1 MFRLLRNRRRFA
13 GTPGILPV
21 SVVFFCSAL
30 LISIPSFAARDSDS
44 IVRRV
49 DGFEANRVL
58 VYGAAEVQISQGD
71 TVELLLQ
78 GRETELEA
86 EPFVIEDGTV
96 MLGRTADGSDSRQI
110 SSVRYRLTLP
120 DLAYLHL
127 QGSGDVYVRP
137 FKVDDIDVVID
148 GSGDVRL
155 FDVEAGQV
163 LFKVRGSGDIRA
175 AKVRAESL
183 ELRLAGS
190 GDIQLGTVN
199 ANSLVAAISGSGDI
213 GSGESGFGKS
223 LAINIVGS
231 ADVNLTSVDSSAAS
245 INIVG
250 SGTARIGVSE
260 SLSVNIIG
268 AGNIHYRG
276 EPERNSLI
284 LGAGKAYQQK

>member
-1 MFRLLRNRRRFA
+1 MFRLLRTKRPLA
-13 GTPGILPV
+13 ATQGVLPV
-21 SVVFFCSAL
+21 CIAFFCSAL
-30 LISIPSFAARDSDS
+30 LISIPSFAAQDPDQV
-44 IVRRV
+44 VRRV

-78 GRETELEA
+78 GPQAELQD
-86 EPFVIEDGTV
+86 EPFLIQGDTLV
-96 MLGRTADGSDSRQI
+96 LGRRADGSAPTVPGI
-110 SSVRYRLTLP
+110 RYRLTLP

-127 QGSGDVYVRP
+127 RGSGDVYVRP
-137 FKVDDIDVVID
+137 LKAQDIEVVID

-155 FDVEAGQV
+155 FDVEAGQII
-163 LFKVRGSGDIRA
+163 LNVRGSGDIRA
-175 AKVRAESL
+175 AKVRAERL

-190 GDIQLGTVN
+190 GDIQLGTIN
-199 ANSLVAAISGSGDI
+199 ANSLVAAIKGSGDI
-213 GSGESGFGKS
+213 GSGEPGFSES

-231 ADVNLTSVDSSAAS
+231 ADVNLTSVDSAAAS

-250 SGTARIGVSE
+250 SGTARIGLSE

-276 EPERNSLI
+276 EPERNSFI
-284 LGAGKAYQQK
+284 IGAGKSYQEK